1 MPEFASRLLDWFDR
15 HGRHDLPWQH
25 PRTAYRVW
33 LSEVM
38 LQQTQVATVIPYFS
52 RFVEAFPDLRAL
64 AAASADQVLALW
76 SGLGYYSRARNLHRA
91 AQLCIERH
99 DGQLPGEAAALQSLP
114 GIGRSTAGAI
124 LSLAFDVRAPILDGN
139 VRRVLIRHRGIEGDP
154 LSPLVQKQ
162 LWAISADLLPSVRIA
177 DYTQAIMDLGAT
189 VCVRAQPRCGQCPLR
204 IDCVAAGSGRT
215 AQLPS
220 PRRRPARTRRDCHAL
235 ILRDGTGRFL
245 LERRPDSGVW
255 GGLWS
260 IPEFPDQST
269 LESSLSSR
277 FAPAG
282 MESNAL
288 PAITHAFT
296 HFDLTLRPTLFDLG
310 AAACAV
316 SELDSPRWFA
326 AHELDGIGL
335 PAPIRKLLTRL
346 PEPSHAP

>member
-15 HGRHDLPWQH
+15 AGRHDLPWQH

-52 RFVEAFPDLRAL
+52 RFVEALPDLRAL
-64 AAASADQVLALW
+64 AAAPADQVLALW

-91 AQLCIERH
+91 AQLCVERH
-99 DGQLPGEAAALQSLP
+99 DGHLPDEVDELRALP

-124 LSLAFDVRAPILDGN
+124 LSLAFNNPAPILDGN
-139 VRRVLIRHRGIEGDP
+139 VRRVLIRHSGIEGDP
-154 LSPLVQKQ
+154 LSPVVQKQ
-162 LWAISADLLPSVRIA
+162 LWAISGDLLPTVRVA

-189 VCVRAQPRCGQCPLR
+189 VCVRAQPRCPACPLR
-204 IDCVAAGSGRT
+204 ADCLAATSGRT

-220 PRRRPARTRRDCHAL
+220 PRKRPARTRRDSHAL
-235 ILRDGTGRFL
+235 ILRDRTGRFL
-245 LERRPDSGVW
+245 LERRPAAGVW

-277 FAPAG
+277 FAPAA

-310 AAACAV
+310 AATCAI

-326 AHELDGIGL
+326 PNELGGIGL
-335 PAPIRKLLTRL
+335 PSPIRKLLTRL
-346 PEPSHAP
+346 PELSDAS